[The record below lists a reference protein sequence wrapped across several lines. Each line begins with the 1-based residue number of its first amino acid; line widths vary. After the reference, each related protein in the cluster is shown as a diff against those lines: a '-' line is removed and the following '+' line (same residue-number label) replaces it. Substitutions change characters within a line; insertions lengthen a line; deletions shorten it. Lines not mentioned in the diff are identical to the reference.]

1 MEYIIK
7 TLQPKRIDE
16 KIAERG
22 VVPVNP
28 EGVNIEKMQLA
39 QV

>member
-1 MEYIIK
+1 
-7 TLQPKRIDE
+7 
-16 KIAERG
+16 IAERG